1 MPPAK
6 KADSAPRKNRGARN
20 DKRVGSS
27 AGNGDVNGADESEN
41 GRADESVNVCD
52 CYLYSYCLGY
62 QYKRHGDGARR
73 GR

>member
-1 MPPAK
+1 MK
-6 KADSAPRKNRGARN
+6 NIGGKAAM
-20 DKRVGSS
+20 
-27 AGNGDVNGADESEN
+27 
-41 GRADESVNVCD
+41 GRANHSVNVCD